1 MENRTASMAL
11 KFFPICLGSETYVEE
26 DDLSESVIIFTSNG
40 VKVWAGITR
49 YFAEKQGPFLYT

>member
-1 MENRTASMAL
+1 MAL
-11 KFFPICLGSETYVEE
+11 KFFPILLGSETYVEE

-49 YFAEKQGPFLYT
+49 YFAEKQGSFLYT